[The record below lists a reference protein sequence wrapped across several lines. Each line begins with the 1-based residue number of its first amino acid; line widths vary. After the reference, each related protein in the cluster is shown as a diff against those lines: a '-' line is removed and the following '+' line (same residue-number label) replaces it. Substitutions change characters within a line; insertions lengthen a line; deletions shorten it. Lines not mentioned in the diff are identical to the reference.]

1 VVREWLAHPAT
12 KALRSRLAYE
22 AAITSNIADLK
33 TDGVTLE
40 QIGLEA
46 AARKFTVGGLLEAFT
61 REDPSIYL
69 EWLKEAQE

>member
-1 VVREWLAHPAT
+1 VVQEWLAHPAT

-22 AAITSNIADLK
+22 AAVTSNIAQLK

-46 AARKFTVGGLLEAFT
+46 AARKFTVGGLLTAFDI
-61 REDPSIYL
+61 EDPGVYL
-69 EWLKEAQE
+69 EWLKEAKE